1 MEKLQIIIDSIPQLL
16 IFFVP
21 GFVTIVC
28 FKFVTYTERNDNDNR
43 VFLSSVVCSYLM
55 YTITTI
61 IIDKIS
67 RSQSLFIAV
76 LLVEAIVA
84 GFAVGFVWK
93 SKPVQ
98 FVLSK
103 CFSRNIVESSFVE
116 TWRNITAEQVWF
128 VDLYLKEP
136 KQIISGQVVNVYDPY
151 KTPVIRVMCFS
162 IYNQN
167 GNLLEDQNDS
177 DSISLLINL
186 SNINYYIESIE
197 ERKNPDDTSNN

>member
-1 MEKLQIIIDSIPQLL
+1 MEKLQTIIDSIPQLL

-93 SKPVQ
+93 SKRVQ

>member
-1 MEKLQIIIDSIPQLL
+1 MEKLQTIIDSIPQLL

-93 SKPVQ
+93 SKRVQ

-103 CFSRNIVESSFVE
+103 FFSRNIVESSFVE

>member
-1 MEKLQIIIDSIPQLL
+1 MEKLQTIIDSIPQLL

-93 SKPVQ
+93 SKRVQ

-162 IYNQN
+162 IYNQK

>member
-1 MEKLQIIIDSIPQLL
+1 MEKLQTIIDSFPQLL

-93 SKPVQ
+93 SKRVQ

-162 IYNQN
+162 IYNQK

>member
-1 MEKLQIIIDSIPQLL
+1 MEKLQTIIDSIPQLL

-93 SKPVQ
+93 SKRVQ

-177 DSISLLINL
+177 DSFSLLINL

>member
-1 MEKLQIIIDSIPQLL
+1 MEKLQTIIDSIPQLL
-16 IFFVP
+16 ICFVP

-93 SKPVQ
+93 SKRVQ

-162 IYNQN
+162 IYNQK